1 MARAGLTGYP
11 SGMWFRLLLLVV
23 VLSPLAG
30 LEQRLTGSQVLLGK
44 HYELKSDA
52 DPAIAQATL
61 DHLDRFHVHLVE
73 VFDGVAKPWDG
84 REVVRYCSDRAT
96 FLAYGRKHCVGFSEG
111 WYGYFAAATATAPA
125 EVVAMHLGE
134 NRAALQHEVFHL
146 FMARAYPKIRSWPRW
161 FDEGLADCIGR
172 GRFVNG
178 KFTLPEQVNAGDL
191 QLVRDAL
198 TNDTAVPLE
207 RLLKLDNT
215 AWNGRSQLMHYA
227 EAYLLATW
235 LMRTEEAP
243 YRGLMRS
250 FLLRLAAEQRYE
262 PAFAATFGAIGVTRL
277 QRDWIAWIRAV
288 R

>member
-1 MARAGLTGYP
+1 
-11 SGMWFRLLLLVV
+11 MWPRLLLLVLV
-23 VLSPLAG
+23 SSPLFA
-30 LEQRLTGSQVLLGK
+30 LEQRLTGSQVLVGK
-44 HYELKSDA
+44 HFALESDA
-52 DPAIAQATL
+52 DATVAQATL
-61 DHLDRFHVHLVE
+61 DHLDRFHVYLTGA
-73 VFDGVAKPWDG
+73 FDGVVKPWEG

-134 NRAALQHEVFHL
+134 NRATLQHEVFHL

-161 FDEGLADCIGR
+161 FDEGLADCVGR

-178 KFTLPEQVNAGDL
+178 TFTLPEQVNAGDL
-191 QLVRDAL
+191 QLVRDAVS
-198 TNDTAVPLE
+198 NDTLVPLA
-207 RLLKLDNT
+207 RLLTLDAT

-227 EAYLLATW
+227 EAYLLTTW
-235 LMRTEEAP
+235 LMRSEEAP
-243 YRGLMRS
+243 YRGLLKT

-262 PAFAATFGAIGVTRL
+262 PAFAATFGAIGITRL
-277 QRDWIAWIRAV
+277 QRDWVAWIRAV